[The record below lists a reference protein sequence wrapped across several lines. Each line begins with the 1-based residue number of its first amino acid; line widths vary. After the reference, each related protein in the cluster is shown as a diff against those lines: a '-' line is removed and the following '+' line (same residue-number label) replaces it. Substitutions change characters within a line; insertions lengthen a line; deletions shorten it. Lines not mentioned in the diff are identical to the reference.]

1 MNTRDEERATVDRFL
16 LEQIESVPHLEA
28 LLLLRNNRP
37 KAWSVDEMAKALFLG
52 LEPCKDILDDLVRE
66 RLIVPDSISGNYQ
79 YQPDPALD
87 TLLSAVDS
95 AYRHELIRIS
105 RLIHSKP
112 PAAVREFAKAFRFKK
127 ERE

>member
-16 LEQIESVPHLEA
+16 LEQIDSVPQLEA
-28 LLLLRNNRP
+28 LLLLWNSRT

-52 LEPCKDILDDLVRE
+52 LDPCKAILDDLARE
-66 RLIVPDSISGNYQ
+66 HLIVPDSVSENYQ

-87 TLLSAVDS
+87 TLLFAVDS

-105 RLIHSKP
+105 RSIHAKP